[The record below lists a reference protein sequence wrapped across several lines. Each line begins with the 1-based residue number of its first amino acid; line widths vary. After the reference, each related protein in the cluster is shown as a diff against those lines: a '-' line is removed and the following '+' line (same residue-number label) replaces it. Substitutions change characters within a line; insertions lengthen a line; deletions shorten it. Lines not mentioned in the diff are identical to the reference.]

1 MSPLWCDEIGI
12 HLSPGRVCMVRLNK
26 GIGPVVSA
34 EHEEELEGA
43 TAGQWAGSLA
53 VVDTLLS
60 QQAWQGAALRFV
72 LADCWARY
80 AIVPWVSEL
89 GSSDEHLA
97 HARQLMLSTY
107 GEALGSWDVRLS
119 EVPPG
124 SARVACS
131 VPAALLEEVRGLC
144 VRHRR
149 KLASLQTQLV
159 MTYQNWRHA
168 LPASGAWFVTVG
180 EGTLAAAR
188 IGPKGWDRVHTV
200 RIGSDW
206 IRELKRLQVFG
217 RLASASPDE
226 GAVYVD
232 APQAWR
238 AVAGDAGKDLHWL
251 EDESGSE
258 CTLKALGRL
267 RRLAA

>member
-1 MSPLWCDEIGI
+1 
-12 HLSPGRVCMVRLNK
+12 V
-26 GIGPVVSA
+26 
-34 EHEEELEGA
+34 
-43 TAGQWAGSLA
+43 
-53 VVDTLLS
+53 
-60 QQAWQGAALRFV
+60 
-72 LADCWARY
+72 
-80 AIVPWVSEL
+80 
-89 GSSDEHLA
+89 
-97 HARQLMLSTY
+97 
-107 GEALGSWDVRLS
+107 
-119 EVPPG
+119 
-124 SARVACS
+124 RVACS

-159 MTYQNWRHA
+159 MAYQNWRRA

-188 IGPKGWDRVHTV
+188 LGADGWDRVHTV

-206 IRELKRLQVFG
+206 VRELKRLQVFG
-217 RLASASPDE
+217 RLASVSPEE

-238 AVAGDAGKDLHWL
+238 EVAGDAGKDLHWL
-251 EDESGSE
+251 EDEAGSE
-258 CTLKALGRL
+258 STLKALGRV